1 MDKFNVI
8 AEQQNATV
16 MSHYEALPREVKGY
30 ESEQALENAFIH
42 QLTMQGYERVNITTE
57 AALIANLREQLCRL
71 NGLTLS
77 NSEWKRLFEQHIA
90 SPQMTIEDKTE
101 RIQRKEIVNIKMD
114 NGESQNIRLIDKA
127 NIHNNHLQV
136 LNQYVPE
143 GGAKQNRY
151 DVTILVN
158 GLPLVHCEL
167 KRRGVSIKE
176 AFNQINRYERDSFWS
191 GSGLYDYIQ
200 IFLISNGTETKYYSN
215 TPRFAHTKAQGGGRI
230 KTQSQSFEFTSYW
243 ADAENNL
250 ILDIRDFTRTFLTKA
265 SLLNIITKYCVF
277 TVDKNLMV
285 MRPYQ
290 IAATERI
297 LLRVRKA
304 TLNKWQGTIKAG
316 GYIWHTT
323 GSGKT
328 LTSFKT
334 AQLVAQLP
342 DIDKVLFVV
351 DRKDL
356 DYQTMKEYD
365 NFEKGCANSNTSSN
379 ILQRQLNDPSA
390 DKRII
395 ITTLQKLSSLLKKK
409 KEINCAEKNVV
420 MIFDECHR
428 SQFGDM
434 HVAITRAF
442 RKYYI
447 FGFTGTPIFAKNAGA
462 GKFAN
467 LRTTAQAFGGEPDE
481 NGQPTRPLHAYTI
494 IDAIRDKNV
503 LKFKVDYISTMKAKE
518 GISDKK
524 VWGIE
529 TDEVLHS
536 PERIRNNVA
545 YILENFQRKTKQNER
560 YAYRVIS
567 NVVDVAKDNKTKEDR
582 QSLQLGGFNSILC
595 VDAIPTAIQYYMEF
609 RKQQEALPA
618 ARRLRIA
625 TIFTY
630 SANEEEDITGT
641 IDDEDP
647 AGTDML
653 DATSRDF
660 LDNVAIKE
668 YNEAF
673 NTKYSTDS
681 EKFQN
686 YYKDLSL
693 RMKNR
698 EIDILI
704 VVSMFLTGFDAKT
717 LNTLWVDKNLKMH
730 GLLQAYSRTNRI
742 LNSIKDC
749 GNIVCFRNL
758 EDATNESFALFGDKD
773 AAGVVLMRP
782 FMDYYLGFEDENGKH
797 VFGYKEIAERLLET
811 FPLPLVPMD
820 FTLEQKV
827 EFVKLFGGLLKMQN
841 LLSAFDEFTP
851 DKQIVSDFDRQD
863 YQSWYITIH
872 DELRKERE
880 TGEKESITDDVE
892 FEMELVKQIQIN
904 IPYILQLVKEYHD
917 DNCQDKTIIA
927 RIQKAIASSPDL
939 RDKKDLIM
947 KFIDSMTPDP
957 GIIVMVDDP
966 EKDINDEWVEYV
978 EQERDAELSNIIRE
992 EGLKPKETR
1001 QFINQS
1007 IADGYVTSSGIAI
1020 TKVMPP
1026 MPIFGKGAGNREIKK
1041 NRILEKLTAFF
1052 NKYFNLSSAPMSL
1065 ETLHPLVLKNVEDD
1079 QEVRG
1084 LIYNRIHNNTD
1095 TTDGELQK
1103 EVIEVYGTRYPDM
1116 GTNDWRHLIEAYTPM
1131 VRDAIKSRDEKAKTI
1146 PLSLDMA
1153 AEDLDGAE

>member
-8 AEQQNATV
+8 AEQQSATV
-16 MSHYEALPREVKGY
+16 MSHYEALPREAKEY
-30 ESEQALENAFIH
+30 ESEHALENAFIH
-42 QLTMQGYERVNITTE
+42 QLTAQGYERVNITTE

-114 NGESQNIRLIDKA
+114 NGDSQNIRLIDKA

-167 KRRGVSIKE
+167 KKRGVSIKE

-215 TPRFAHTKAQGGGRI
+215 TTRFAHTKAQGGGRV

-297 LLRVRKA
+297 LLRVRQA

-356 DYQTMKEYD
+356 DYQTMKD
-365 NFEKGCANSNTSSN
+365 KCA
-379 ILQRQLNDPSA
+379 D
-390 DKRII
+390 
-395 ITTLQKLSSLLKKK
+395 
-409 KEINCAEKNVV
+409 KNVV

-434 HVAITRAF
+434 HVAITKAF

-447 FGFTGTPIFAKNAGA
+447 FGFTGTPIFAKNASA

-503 LKFKVDYISTMKAKE
+503 LKFKVDYISTIKAKDD
-518 GISDKK
+518 IRDKK

-536 PERIRNNVA
+536 PQRIANNVA
-545 YILENFQRKTKQNER
+545 YILEKFKVKTKQNER

-567 NVVDVAKDNKTKEDR
+567 NVVDVAKDNKTKENK

-595 VDAIPTAIQYYMEF
+595 VDAIPTAIKYYLEF
-609 RKQQEALPA
+609 RKQQEELPDA
-618 ARRLRIA
+618 KRLRIA

-647 AGTDML
+647 AGTDKL

-668 YNEAF
+668 YNDTF
-673 NTKYSTDS
+673 NTNYSTDS

-782 FMDYYLGFEDENGKH
+782 FKDYYYGFDDEDGKH
-797 VFGYKEIAERLLET
+797 IFGYVEIAQQLISE
-811 FPLPLVPMD
+811 FPLPICPMD

-851 DKQIVSDFDRQD
+851 EMQIISDFDRQD
-863 YQSWYITIH
+863 YQSWYINLH
-872 DELRKERE
+872 EELKKEQQK
-880 TGEKESITDDVE
+880 GEKDSITDDVE
-892 FEMELVKQIQIN
+892 FEMELVKNIQIN
-904 IPYILQLVKEYHD
+904 IPYILQLVKQYHD
-917 DNCQDKTIIA
+917 ENCQDKTIIA
-927 RIQKAIASSPDL
+927 KIQKAITSSPDL
-939 RDKKDLIM
+939 LSQDEEDDVVKDWN
-947 KFIDSMTPDP
+947 KF
-957 GIIVMVDDP
+957 
-966 EKDINDEWVEYV
+966 V

-1001 QFINQS
+1001 SFINQS
-1007 IADGYVTSSGIAI
+1007 IADGYVTSSGVAI

-1026 MPIFGKGAGNREIKK
+1026 MPIFGKGAENRENKK
-1041 NRILEKLTAFF
+1041 RRILEKLTAFF

-1079 QEVRG
+1079 QEVR
-1084 LIYNRIHNNTD
+1084 NRIFDRLHIDPD
-1095 TTDGELQK
+1095 TTVAELQK
-1103 EVIEVYGTRYPDM
+1103 EVLEEYGMRYPDM
-1116 GTNDWRHLIEAYTPM
+1116 TINEWRHLIEAYTPM
-1131 VRDAIKSRDEKAKTI
+1131 VKDAIKSRDEKAKTI
-1146 PLSLDMA
+1146 PLSFDKA
-1153 AEDLDGAE
+1153 AEDLDFE

>member
-8 AEQQNATV
+8 AEQENSTV
-16 MSHYEALPREVKGY
+16 MAHYDALPREEIGY
-30 ESEQALENAFIH
+30 QSEAALEEAFIH
-42 QLTMQGYERVNITTE
+42 QLTQQGYERVNITSE
-57 AALIANLREQLCRL
+57 PQMIANLRAQICRL

-77 NSEWKRLFEQHIA
+77 DAEWKQLFETHIA

-101 RIQRKEIVNIKMD
+101 RIQRKEIVNIKRD
-114 NGESQNIRLIDKA
+114 NGDSQNIKLIDKS

-143 GGAKQNRY
+143 GGAKANRY

-167 KRRGVSIKE
+167 KRRGVPLKE
-176 AFNQINRYERDSFWS
+176 AFNQINRYERDSFWA
-191 GSGLYDYIQ
+191 GSGLYDYVQ

-215 TPRFAHTKAQGGGRI
+215 TTRFAHVAEVNKQKRRI

-250 ILDIRDFTRTFLTKA
+250 ILDIRDFTRTFLAKSA
-265 SLLNIITKYCVF
+265 LLNILTKYCVF
-277 TVDKNLMV
+277 TVDKNLLV

-297 LLRVRKA
+297 LLRIRQA

-334 AQLVAQLP
+334 AQLAADLP
-342 DIDKVLFVV
+342 YIDKVLFVV

-379 ILQRQLNDPSA
+379 ILQKQLNDATAS
-390 DKRII
+390 KRII
-395 ITTLQKLSSLLKKK
+395 ITTIQKLSTLLKKN
-409 KEINCAEKNVV
+409 KEIKCADGNVV

-434 HVAITRAF
+434 HVAITKAF
-442 RKYYI
+442 KKYYI

-462 GKFAN
+462 GKFAM
-467 LRTTAQAFGGEPDE
+467 LHTTAQAFGGEPDE
-481 NGQPTRPLHAYTI
+481 QGNPTRPLHTYTI

-503 LKFKVDYISTMKAKE
+503 LQFKVDYIQTVKAKDD
-518 GISDKK
+518 IDDKK
-524 VWGIE
+524 VWGID
-529 TDEVLHS
+529 TDDALHS
-536 PERIRNNVA
+536 PKRIANNVK
-545 YILENFQRKTKQNER
+545 YILDNFDRKTKRHDR
-560 YAYRVIS
+560 YSYSVIS
-567 NVVDVAKDNKTKEDR
+567 NVVDVAKSNKTQEEK
-582 QSLQLGGFNSILC
+582 LKKQLGGFNSIFC
-595 VDAIPTAIQYYMEF
+595 VDSIPTAIEYYKEF
-609 RKQQEALPA
+609 QRQQADIPEEQ
-618 ARRLRIA
+618 RLRIA

-630 SANEEEDITGT
+630 SANEAEDDTGT
-641 IDDEDP
+641 IEDEDP
-647 AGTDML
+647 AGSEQL

-668 YNEAF
+668 YNRIF

-698 EIDILI
+698 EVDLLI

-758 EDATNESFALFGDKD
+758 EDATNDSFALFGDKD
-773 AAGVVLMRP
+773 AAGVILMRP
-782 FMDYYLGFEDENGKH
+782 FNDYYFGYQDEKGKH
-797 VFGYKEIAERLLET
+797 VYGYKEIAEALLNKYM
-811 FPLPLVPMD
+811 LPINPMN
-820 FTLEQKV
+820 FTDEQKR

-841 LLSAFDEFTP
+841 LLSAFDEFTEE
-851 DKQIVSDFDRQD
+851 KQIVSDGDRQD
-863 YQSWYITIH
+863 YQTWYINLH
-872 DELRKERE
+872 DEMRP
-880 TGEKESITDDVE
+880 TSGGEKESIEDDLI

-904 IPYILQLVKEYHD
+904 IPFVLALVKEFHEK
-917 DNCQDKTIIA
+917 NCQDKTIIA
-927 RIQKAIASSPDL
+927 KIQKAIGSSPDL

-947 KFIDSMTPDP
+947 KFIERMTPTP
-957 GIIVMVDDP
+957 G
-966 EKDINDEWVEYV
+966 EKPKDADINDEWNEYV
-978 EQERDAELSNIIRE
+978 DKQRE
-992 EGLKPKETR
+992 EELKQIIKDENLKEEETR
-1001 QFINQS
+1001 KFIDQS
-1007 IADGYVTSSGIAI
+1007 FADGYVTTTGLAI
-1020 TKVMPP
+1020 TKVLPP
-1026 MPIFGKGAGNREIKK
+1026 MPIFGGGAQNREAKK
-1041 NRILEKLTAFF
+1041 QTVLAKLTAFF
-1052 NKYFNLSSAPMSL
+1052 TKYFN
-1065 ETLHPLVLKNVEDD
+1065 
-1079 QEVRG
+1079 
-1084 LIYNRIHNNTD
+1084 I
-1095 TTDGELQK
+1095 
-1103 EVIEVYGTRYPDM
+1103 
-1116 GTNDWRHLIEAYTPM
+1116 
-1131 VRDAIKSRDEKAKTI
+1131 
-1146 PLSLDMA
+1146 
-1153 AEDLDGAE
+1153 

>member
-8 AEQQNATV
+8 AEQENSTV
-16 MSHYEALPREVKGY
+16 MAHYDALPREEKGY
-30 ESEQALENAFIH
+30 QSEAALEEAFIH
-42 QLTMQGYERVNITTE
+42 QLTQQGYERVNITSE
-57 AALIANLREQLCRL
+57 QQMIANLRAQICRL

-77 NSEWKRLFEQHIA
+77 DAEWKQLFESHIA

-101 RIQRKEIVNIKMD
+101 RIQRKEIVNIKRD
-114 NGESQNIRLIDKA
+114 NGDSQNIKLIDKS

-136 LNQYVPE
+136 LNQYVPG
-143 GGAKQNRY
+143 GGAKANRY

-167 KRRGVSIKE
+167 KRRGVPLKE

-191 GSGLYDYIQ
+191 GCGLYDYVQ

-215 TPRFAHTKAQGGGRI
+215 TTRFAHVAEVNKQKKRI

-243 ADAENNL
+243 ADAENNV
-250 ILDIRDFTRTFLTKA
+250 ILDIRDFTRTFLAKM
-265 SLLNIITKYCVF
+265 SLLNVLTKYCVF

-297 LLRVRKA
+297 LLRIRQA
-304 TLNKWQGTIKAG
+304 TFNKWQGTIKAG

-334 AQLVAQLP
+334 AQLAAELP
-342 DIDKVLFVV
+342 YVDKVLFVV

-365 NFEKGCANSNTSSN
+365 NFEKGCANSNTSSS
-379 ILQRQLNDPSA
+379 ILQKQLNDVTAS
-390 DKRII
+390 KKII
-395 ITTLQKLSSLLKKK
+395 ITTIQKLSSLLKKK
-409 KEINCAEKNVV
+409 KEINCKDKNVV

-434 HVAITRAF
+434 HVAITKAF
-442 RKYYI
+442 KNYYI

-481 NGQPTRPLHAYTI
+481 NGNPTRPLHTYTI

-503 LKFKVDYISTMKAKE
+503 LKFKVDYIRTIKAKDDIKDE
-518 GISDKK
+518 K

-529 TDEVLHS
+529 TDEVLQS
-536 PERIRNNVA
+536 PQRIANNVK
-545 YILENFQRKTKQNER
+545 YILEHYAQKTKQQHS
-560 YAYRVIS
+560 YAYSIIA
-567 NVVDVAKDNKTKEDR
+567 NVKDVAKNNKVEEEKKKIR
-582 QSLQLGGFNSILC
+582 IGGFNSILC
-595 VDAIPTAIQYYMEF
+595 TDSIPSAIKYYKEF
-609 RKQQEALPA
+609 KKQQEGMAEA
-618 ARRLRIA
+618 QRLRMAI
-625 TIFTY
+625 IFTAN
-630 SANEEEDITGT
+630 ANEVEDEMGYL
-641 IDDEDP
+641 DDEDP
-647 AGTDML
+647 AASEQL

-660 LDNVAIKE
+660 LDHAIKDD
-668 YNEAF
+668 YNPMF
-673 NTKYSTDS
+673 NTAYSTDS

-698 EIDILI
+698 EVDLLI

-773 AAGVVLMRP
+773 AAGVILMRP
-782 FMDYYLGFEDENGKH
+782 FNDYYFGYEDEKEKH
-797 VFGYKEIAERLLET
+797 VHGYKEIAEALITKYALPINAMT
-811 FPLPLVPMD
+811 F
-820 FTLEQKV
+820 TYEQKK

-841 LLSAFDEFTP
+841 LLSAFDEFTE
-851 DKQIVSDFDRQD
+851 DKVIVSPFDQQD
-863 YQSWYITIH
+863 YLTWYNDLH
-872 DELRKERE
+872 DEMRQQKG
-880 TGEKESITDDVE
+880 GENQSIEDDVV

-904 IPYILQLVKEYHD
+904 IPYILQLIKEYHD

-927 RIQKAIASSPDL
+927 RIQKAIGSSPDM

-947 KFIDSMTPDP
+947 KFIKKMTPTP
-957 GIIVMVDDP
+957 GETPSPESDIDTEWNDYVVD
-966 EKDINDEWVEYV
+966 
-978 EQERDAELSNIIRE
+978 QRE
-992 EGLKPKETR
+992 EELALIIAEERLKPMETR
-1001 QFINQS
+1001 QFLNQ
-1007 IADGYVTSSGIAI
+1007 ALMEGYVSATGLAI
-1020 TKVMPP
+1020 TKILPP
-1026 MPIFGKGAGNREIKK
+1026 IPLFAKGENSREVKKTRVYGKLN
-1041 NRILEKLTAFF
+1041 AFF
-1052 NKYFNLSSAPMSL
+1052 LKYYGLTTERFGMAL
-1065 ETLHPLVLKNVEDD
+1065 E
-1079 QEVRG
+1079 RG
-1084 LIYNRIHNNTD
+1084 
-1095 TTDGELQK
+1095 
-1103 EVIEVYGTRYPDM
+1103 VIR
-1116 GTNDWRHLIEAYTPM
+1116 NIAH
-1131 VRDAIKSRDEKAKTI
+1131 DEKMKERVDNMMKMDGGTSLLALARECAEEFGSTYYNMRQSDWYHLVKTYVEPTI
-1146 PLSLDMA
+1146 MHYDLLPDQSFQWKV
-1153 AEDLDGAE
+1153 AEDIG